1 MRDDLV
7 KIAVVLF
14 VVIGVPMLSIFVLP
28 PLAKAWARRLEGR
41 AGRMDEETAAEL
53 ADLHA
58 RVGELADLQARMAEL
73 EERLEFAER
82 LLATRREADQLPGS
96 R

>member
-1 MRDDLV
+1 MMEDVV
-7 KIAVVLF
+7 KVAVVLF
-14 VVIGVPMLSIFVLP
+14 MVIGVPMLSIFVLP

-41 AGRMDEETAAEL
+41 SGRIDEETSA
-53 ADLHA
+53 
-58 RVGELADLQARMAEL
+58 ELADLQARVGELTDLQHRMAEL

>member
-1 MRDDLV
+1 MRDDLI
-7 KIAVVLF
+7 KIFIVLF
-14 VVIGVPMLSIFVLP
+14 MIIGVPMLSIFVLP
-28 PLAKAWARRLEGR
+28 PIAKAFARRLEGR
-41 AGRMDEETAAEL
+41 SGRLDEETAAEL
-53 ADLHA
+53 ADLQA
-58 RVGELADLQARMAEL
+58 RVGEIDNLQTRMAEL

>member
-1 MRDDLV
+1 MGE
-7 KIAVVLF
+7 IAKVTIILF
-14 VVIGVPMLSIFVLP
+14 MIIGVPMLSIFVLP
-28 PLAKAWARRLEGR
+28 PIAKAFARRLEGR
-41 AGRMDEETAAEL
+41 SGQQDEDTAAEL

-58 RVGELADLQARMAEL
+58 RVGEIDSLQTRMAEL

>member
-7 KIAVVLF
+7 KVAVVLF
-14 VVIGVPMLSIFVLP
+14 MVIGVPMLSIFVLP
-28 PLAKAWARRLEGR
+28 PIAKAFARRLEGR
-41 AGRMDEETAAEL
+41 YGRQDGESAAEL
-53 ADLHA
+53 ADLQT
-58 RVGELADLQARMAEL
+58 RVGEIDNLQTRMAEL

>member
-1 MRDDLV
+1 MQEILKV
-7 KIAVVLF
+7 GVVLF
-14 VVIGVPMLSIFVLP
+14 MVVGVPMLSIFVLP
-28 PLAKAWARRLEGR
+28 PIAKAWARKLEGR
-41 AGRMDEETAAEL
+41 PGRQDEETAEEL
-53 ADLHA
+53 ADLRA

-82 LLATRREADQLPGS
+82 LLATRREADQLPGA

>member
-14 VVIGVPMLSIFVLP
+14 MVIGVPMLSIFVLP

-96 R
+96 Q

>member
-1 MRDDLV
+1 MEG
-7 KIAVVLF
+7 IAKVTIILF
-14 VVIGVPMLSIFVLP
+14 MVIGVPMLSIFVLP
-28 PLAKAWARRLEGR
+28 PIAKAFARRLEGR
-41 AGRMDEETAAEL
+41 SGRLDEETAAEL
-53 ADLHA
+53 ADLQA
-58 RVGELADLQARMAEL
+58 RVGEIDNLQTRMAEL